1 MDDYIILI
9 YIYIFDI
16 FFLDNE
22 QIRTR
27 KRERERERGYQKI
40 FNKQFTISLLS
51 IASCVSNVVSCLA
64 GGDGLDDDW
73 IGVLPP
79 LCVLL
84 EDLVGGGGGS
94 QPSLRPPLK
103 LNPLRLLGNGG
114 RPCREDIA
122 ILSCMLKKARV
133 SFNQLEWNKIKDRLK
148 LLSTN
153 SKSIDDLRQ
162 LGSVFSTMY
171 KFVMHSAIRFD
182 ITVSHE
188 RSDEVG

>member
-1 MDDYIILI
+1 MPKNFQQAI
-9 YIYIFDI
+9 
-16 FFLDNE
+16 
-22 QIRTR
+22 
-27 KRERERERGYQKI
+27 
-40 FNKQFTISLLS
+40 TISLLS

-133 SFNQLEWNKIKDRLK
+133 SFNQRN
-148 LLSTN
+148 
-153 SKSIDDLRQ
+153 
-162 LGSVFSTMY
+162 
-171 KFVMHSAIRFD
+171 
-182 ITVSHE
+182 
-188 RSDEVG
+188 

>member
-1 MDDYIILI
+1 M
-9 YIYIFDI
+9 
-16 FFLDNE
+16 
-22 QIRTR
+22 
-27 KRERERERGYQKI
+27 
-40 FNKQFTISLLS
+40 
-51 IASCVSNVVSCLA
+51 VSCLA

-122 ILSCMLKKARV
+122 ILSCMLIIRCVLTPAGL
-133 SFNQLEWNKIKDRLK
+133 SANQL
-148 LLSTN
+148 LLELPFLTTHRTEMTGL
-153 SKSIDDLRQ
+153 LRMQ
-162 LGSVFSTMY
+162 PLHDAVYVETM
-171 KFVMHSAIRFD
+171 
-182 ITVSHE
+182 
-188 RSDEVG
+188 

>member
-1 MDDYIILI
+1 MPKNFQQAI
-9 YIYIFDI
+9 
-16 FFLDNE
+16 
-22 QIRTR
+22 
-27 KRERERERGYQKI
+27 
-40 FNKQFTISLLS
+40 TISLLS

-133 SFNQLEWNKIKDRLK
+133 SFNQRNWEWNKIKDRSIHFNYYHLK
-148 LLSTN
+148 LVSTTN
-153 SKSIDDLRQ
+153 SKSINDLRQ
-162 LGSVFSTMY
+162 FRQTVLFSTVCVQDCY
-171 KFVMHSAIRFD
+171 AFGYSFRHHRFAR
-182 ITVSHE
+182 TKR
-188 RSDEVG
+188 RSRLAGKGN